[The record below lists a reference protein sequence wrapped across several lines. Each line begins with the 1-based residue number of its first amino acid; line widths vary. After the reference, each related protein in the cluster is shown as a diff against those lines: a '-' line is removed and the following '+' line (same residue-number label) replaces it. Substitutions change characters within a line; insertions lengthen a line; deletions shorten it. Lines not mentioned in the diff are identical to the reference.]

1 MLRHPGARRL
11 ITTLGLPVRLGLA
24 GLPDWLGD
32 GSLSL
37 TAQVA
42 AAPGRV
48 TINSFDLTAA
58 ALCANGKVALS
69 LDANQP
75 RLTGA
80 ISITTLPMPDPS
92 GASDAPLPLAIL
104 RGWQAEL
111 HIEVGNL
118 FTNYQPVLRD
128 AAASLT
134 LANGVLHIDQFVGK
148 LGSGMLSGGGV
159 FDSMAEPPALH
170 LQAKLNDASIDGP
183 LDDAPIDLL
192 SGHIT
197 GRLEVGGTGF
207 SPSAIVA
214 TLTGQMTAAVTN
226 GVLTGFDLFRVK
238 RAAANADRAAAGE
251 AMGSGVTDF
260 ERLDLDATVAHGDL
274 ALTTGSLSATAGTA
288 DITGHLGLLSQAIDL
303 RVVMHPAVTD
313 PPEIALRLSGS
324 IDHPNRTL
332 ELSGLSRWLAEHA
345 P

>member
-1 MLRHPGARRL
+1 
-11 ITTLGLPVRLGLA
+11 
-24 GLPDWLGD
+24 
-32 GSLSL
+32 
-37 TAQVA
+37 
-42 AAPGRV
+42 
-48 TINSFDLTAA
+48 
-58 ALCANGKVALS
+58 
-69 LDANQP
+69 
-75 RLTGA
+75 
-80 ISITTLPMPDPS
+80 
-92 GASDAPLPLAIL
+92 
-104 RGWQAEL
+104 
-111 HIEVGNL
+111 
-118 FTNYQPVLRD
+118 
-128 AAASLT
+128 
-134 LANGVLHIDQFVGK
+134 
-148 LGSGMLSGGGV
+148 
-159 FDSMAEPPALH
+159 
-170 LQAKLNDASIDGP
+170 
-183 LDDAPIDLL
+183 
-192 SGHIT
+192 
-197 GRLEVGGTGF
+197 
-207 SPSAIVA
+207 
-214 TLTGQMTAAVTN
+214 MTAAVTN